1 MAERELPKLETGVRF
16 PSPAPRNDPVRRRVH
31 GVMIEPTNDPIL
43 RSQHVRV
50 GADFERTFEDFF
62 GAERDRLFGALCL
75 VTRNRHEAEELSQEA
90 FLKVW
95 ERWDR
100 VAGMEDPTGYLYR
113 TAMNA
118 FRSRYRRA
126 ALGVR
131 RLMGT
136 IPADDGLAAVEERVM
151 IVARLGRLSEKQRA
165 AIVLMDLL
173 AFSSEEA
180 GRFLGMNA
188 GAVRTLASRGRSEL
202 RRQTGDDDA

>member
-1 MAERELPKLETGVRF
+1 
-16 PSPAPRNDPVRRRVH
+16 
-31 GVMIEPTNDPIL
+31 MIDQTNDPFV
-43 RSQHVRV
+43 RSEPFELA
-50 GADFERTFEDFF
+50 ADGGLTFEDFF
-62 GAERDRLFGALCL
+62 EAERVRLFGALCL

-113 TAMNA
+113 TAMNT

-126 ALGVR
+126 ALGLK
-131 RLMGT
+131 RLMGA
-136 IPADDGLAAVEERVM
+136 IPADDGLSTVEERVM
-151 IVARLGRLSEKQRA
+151 VVAGLGRLSEKQRA
-165 AIVLMDLL
+165 AIVLTDLL

-188 GAVRTLASRGRSEL
+188 GTVRTLASRGRSEL
-202 RRQTGDDDA
+202 RRQIGDDDA